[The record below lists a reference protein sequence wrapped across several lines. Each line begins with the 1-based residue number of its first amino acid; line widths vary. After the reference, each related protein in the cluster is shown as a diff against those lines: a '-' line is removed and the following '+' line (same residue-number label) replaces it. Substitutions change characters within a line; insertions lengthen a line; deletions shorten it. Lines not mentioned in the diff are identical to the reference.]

1 MVSRDS
7 RIAAKDRGIGRARV
21 LSALLVV
28 GGVLAARNWAA
39 DAARPVAAPAPPA
52 GARGADVDQRKLVLD
67 SDPAGLR
74 RYRAANAAL
83 APPAPGESRVVFL
96 GDSITDEWGRHF
108 DQYFPGKPY
117 VGRGITGQTTQ
128 QMLIR
133 FRPDVIALQ
142 PKVVVIL
149 AGTNDIASNT
159 GRSTQVMIQDNL
171 ASMLDLAEFNH
182 IKVVLVSVLP
192 AYDYWWSRGM
202 EPAEKIVALNR
213 WLKDCAA
220 QRGLVYV
227 DCHRPLADARH
238 GLRPEFG
245 PDGVHPN
252 PAGYAV
258 MAPLVEAGIAAAL
271 GRK

>member
-1 MVSRDS
+1 MASSESRLP
-7 RIAAKDRGIGRARV
+7 ARV
-21 LSALLVV
+21 RNIWFARVWSALLVV
-28 GGVLAARNWAA
+28 GGLQAARSWAA
-39 DAARPVAAPAPPA
+39 DTAKPAAAAVAPA
-52 GARGADVDQRKLVLD
+52 GAPGAEADPRKLILE
-67 SDPAGLR
+67 SDPADLR
-74 RYRAANAAL
+74 RYRAANARL

-108 DQYFPGKPY
+108 DGYFPGKPY
-117 VGRGITGQTTQ
+117 VGRGITGETTQ

-149 AGTNDIASNT
+149 AGTNDIAGNT
-159 GRSTQVMIQDNL
+159 GRATPEMIHDNL
-171 ASMLDLAEFNH
+171 RSMIDLAEFNH
-182 IKVVLVSVLP
+182 IRVVLVSVLP
-192 AYDYWWSRGM
+192 AFDYWWSRGM
-202 EPAEKIVALNR
+202 EPAAKIIALNA
-213 WLKDCAA
+213 WMKNYAG

-227 DCHRPLADARH
+227 DCHTPMADARH
-238 GLRPEFG
+238 GLRPEYG

-271 GRK
+271 GRQ